1 MQTAVFMR
9 KRKSQHNQ
17 TQKGKKA
24 RNLIPP
30 ELRGPVLFIVLM
42 ISVPL
47 LLRFAVH
54 EFIHKPK
61 FPLADVE
68 WKTYSPGQTG
78 LSLLLP
84 GEPQPGG
91 SNAPSP
97 GTEVK
102 QAEYY
107 QVSVKEFSV
116 VIGSVS
122 YREDAPVDLN
132 QAIRAL
138 PAILQTSGEVAEY
151 KEAIGRT
158 THSGRSGVL
167 VSSTF
172 KRNGEPMQ
180 FRALLLSEG
189 PRLWQVLVS
198 YQASYPAAAKAARR
212 IIDSIKVT
220 G

>member
-1 MQTAVFMR
+1 MR
-9 KRKSQHNQ
+9 KRKSQYNQ
-17 TQKGKKA
+17 TKQGKKA
-24 RNLIPP
+24 RKLIPP
-30 ELRGPVLFIVLM
+30 ELRGPVLFVVLM
-42 ISVPL
+42 LSGFL
-47 LLRFAVH
+47 LLRFAIH

-68 WKTYSPGQTG
+68 WKSYSPGQSG

-107 QVSVKEFSV
+107 QVSVKEFRV
-116 VIGSVS
+116 VIGSVL
-122 YREDAPVDLN
+122 YREDVPADLEE
-132 QAIRAL
+132 ATRAL
-138 PAILQTSGEVAEY
+138 PAILQTSGEVVEY
-151 KEAIGRT
+151 KETIGRT
-158 THSGRSGVL
+158 KHSGRSGVL
-167 VSSTF
+167 VSGTF
-172 KRNGEPMQ
+172 KRDGEPRQ

-189 PRLWQVLVS
+189 PRLWQVLVF

-212 IIDSIKVT
+212 VIDSIKIAEAKAT
-220 G
+220 P